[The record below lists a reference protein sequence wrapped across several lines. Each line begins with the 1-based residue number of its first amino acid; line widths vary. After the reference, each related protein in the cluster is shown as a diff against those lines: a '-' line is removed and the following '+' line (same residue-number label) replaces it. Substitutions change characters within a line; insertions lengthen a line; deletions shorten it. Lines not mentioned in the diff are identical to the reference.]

1 MMNLR
6 QQQLKEKD
14 VRHESPELD
23 PNFFLAAYLKSN
35 FPQTAAYQSDEQKN
49 YGIIAQPNVDGV
61 EYNKKPRSGTSFDN
75 PASY

>member
-1 MMNLR
+1 MNLR

-14 VRHESPELD
+14 VRHESPDLD

-35 FPQTAAYQSDEQKN
+35 FPQTAAYQSDEQKS